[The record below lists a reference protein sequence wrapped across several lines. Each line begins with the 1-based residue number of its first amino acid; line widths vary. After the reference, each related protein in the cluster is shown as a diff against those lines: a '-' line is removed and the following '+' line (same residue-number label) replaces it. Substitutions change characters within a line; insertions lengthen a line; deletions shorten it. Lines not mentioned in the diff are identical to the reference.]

1 MVKLLLRV
9 RPMGSRSISKSLALD
24 GMAPVKFGTKV
35 LSIRRQ
41 RDDQD
46 YFDLRVVVLR
56 LYLILVLYENDLVYS
71 ESLGSLLDAR
81 KRAVELAGEWYKR
94 DSIASFGK
102 YQLETFDEMEEYYR
116 SDAYFDS
123 RDGVHIVIESLDIT
137 V

>member
-1 MVKLLLRV
+1 
-9 RPMGSRSISKSLALD
+9 
-24 GMAPVKFGTKV
+24 MAPVRFGTKV

-81 KRAVELAGEWYKR
+81 KRAVELASEWYRK
-94 DSIASFGK
+94 DGIEAFGK
-102 YQLETFDEMEEYYR
+102 YELETFDEMEEYYR
-116 SDAYFDS
+116 SEAYFDS
-123 RDGVHIVIESLDIT
+123 GDGVHICIEEIELP

>member
-1 MVKLLLRV
+1 
-9 RPMGSRSISKSLALD
+9 
-24 GMAPVKFGTKV
+24 MAPVRFGISR
-35 LSIRRQ
+35 LSIRRR

-46 YFDLRVVVLR
+46 YFDLLVVVLR

-102 YQLETFDEMEEYYR
+102 YQLETFDEMQEYYR

-123 RDGVHIVIESLDIT
+123 GDGVHICIEEIKLPA
-137 V
+137 